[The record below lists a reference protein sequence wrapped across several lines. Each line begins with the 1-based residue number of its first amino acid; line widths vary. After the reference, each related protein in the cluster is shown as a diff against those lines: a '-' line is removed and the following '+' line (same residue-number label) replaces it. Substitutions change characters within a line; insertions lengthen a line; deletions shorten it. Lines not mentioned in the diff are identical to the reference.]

1 MHDNFF
7 SLNCFQSKNQLSML
21 NLIRDLKVAIYIFID
36 PTCRISDHGRISK
49 LEVNGLVDALAVQF
63 PTPPNIL

>member
-1 MHDNFF
+1 
-7 SLNCFQSKNQLSML
+7 ML
-21 NLIRDLKVAIYIFID
+21 NLMRDFKVAIFIFID
-36 PTCRISDHGRISK
+36 PTCRISDHGCISK